1 MARTSDRERKA
12 AQKKRELEALAKYGG
27 RRFSVLA
34 YGKTI
39 EALDRLAD
47 HYGFT
52 GKQRTAE
59 TVTHLIHEMHDRI
72 GGPENTWRVEQAHIK
87 DKEREH
93 RATRNKEKARAYRK
107 KWYEENKTRAYDA
120 SAQWRKDNLGAYLA
134 LQAKRRAAKLQ
145 RTPKWLTAEDFAIIR
160 ELYEQAKALQ
170 KATGIAHEVDHII
183 PLQGAKVSG
192 LHVPCNLQVLTASK
206 NRQKHNSFD
215 IVTAHKTEES
225 RK

>member
-59 TVTHLIHEMHDRI
+59 TVTHLIHEMD
-72 GGPENTWRVEQAHIK
+72 
-87 DKEREH
+87 
-93 RATRNKEKARAYRK
+93 
-107 KWYEENKTRAYDA
+107 
-120 SAQWRKDNLGAYLA
+120 
-134 LQAKRRAAKLQ
+134 
-145 RTPKWLTAEDFAIIR
+145 
-160 ELYEQAKALQ
+160 
-170 KATGIAHEVDHII
+170 
-183 PLQGAKVSG
+183 
-192 LHVPCNLQVLTASK
+192 
-206 NRQKHNSFD
+206 D